1 MIMVGPRMPLST
13 RDTGAPTSK
22 TLWRWGLVVLALHVA
37 LLMTMLGASLW
48 QMEGP
53 RSLRVG
59 PVQTRWVNPEPVK
72 APTAPTSVP
81 ARAPSTRVATVSQP
95 AAVGQE
101 ALPTAPLNAQRQDQS
116 LGGTEAA
123 MTAEPSAELASSSNP
138 SSTDLPAPESELQ
151 GDTQR
156 PESTSVAQAPMA
168 VAPSAEGMTEA
179 SMALPPLGVGSLPA
193 SVMLSYRLHGQE
205 KGIPYQ
211 ATGELRWQHNAGA
224 YTMSLSV
231 RAFLLGS
238 RHWRSQGQITA
249 QGLAPVRFSDSWRSE
264 RATHFDRVQ
273 NRIVFSSNA
282 PVAPLQPGAQDQI
295 SLYAQ
300 LAGLMAQE
308 GTRLSPG
315 TRLQVQTATVRD
327 ALPWL
332 LTLEQ
337 EELLQV
343 NGQPLMATKW
353 VCMPR
358 NRFDAKVE
366 FWVTASHQW
375 LPVRIR
381 ITQVSGSFIDLLL
394 TASEALPQLPLSPTP
409 G

>member
-1 MIMVGPRMPLST
+1 MIMARPHTPLQMS
-13 RDTGAPTSK
+13 DTGAPSSK
-22 TLWRWGLVVLALHVA
+22 TLWRWGLVVLALHAA
-37 LLMTMLGASLW
+37 LLMTMLGASVW
-48 QMEGP
+48 QIEGP
-53 RSLRVG
+53 SALRVG
-59 PVQTRWVNPEPVK
+59 PVQTRWVTPEPVK
-72 APTAPTSVP
+72 PPTASASVP

-95 AAVGQE
+95 AAVAQE
-101 ALPTAPLNAQRQDQS
+101 SLPTAPVNAGLQDHN
-116 LGGTEAA
+116 LGRTQTA
-123 MTAEPSAELASSSNP
+123 MTAEPSADLASSSNP
-138 SSTDLPAPESELQ
+138 SSTDLPAPESGLQ

-224 YTMSLSV
+224 YAMSLSV
-231 RAFLLGS
+231 RAFLLGQ

-264 RATHFDRVQ
+264 RATHFDRAQ

-282 PVAPLQPGAQDQI
+282 PVASLQPGAQDQI

-308 GTRLSPG
+308 GARLQPG

-343 NGQPLMATKW
+343 DGQPLMATKW

-366 FWVTASHQW
+366 FWVAAAHQW

-394 TASEALPQLPLSPTP
+394 TASEALPEMPVSPTP